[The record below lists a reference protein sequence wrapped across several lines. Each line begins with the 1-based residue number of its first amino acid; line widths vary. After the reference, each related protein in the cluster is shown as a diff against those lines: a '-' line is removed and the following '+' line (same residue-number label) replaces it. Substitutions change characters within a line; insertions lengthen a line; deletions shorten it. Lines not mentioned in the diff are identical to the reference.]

1 MQHLSPLEV
10 IDTAPSGLTRR
21 CAGLGVV
28 ARNFS
33 NGPGESFAKRPI
45 RMMVPQPAGGTM
57 DSNGRALA
65 SYLEQALGRD
75 IVIANIKPE

>member
-1 MQHLSPLEV
+1 
-10 IDTAPSGLTRR
+10 
-21 CAGLGVV
+21 
-28 ARNFS
+28 
-33 NGPGESFAKRPI
+33 
-45 RMMVPQPAGGTM
+45 MMVPQPAGGTM